1 MGTAWEIITD
11 GSMTP
16 DRKTQER
23 CSVKTT
29 LAGTTLNRKD
39 TSSTGRS
46 IRHGGNTWH
55 GRAHEMNTNI
65 KCPRIDHVSFDKSDV
80 STMCRSIKVTFRS
93 SDALFSKSDVS
104 IMSFDKS
111 DILI

>member
-1 MGTAWEIITD
+1 MGTAWETITD

-23 CSVKTT
+23 CSVKRT
-29 LAGTTLNRKD
+29 LAGTTHNRKD

-46 IRHGGNTWH
+46 IGHCRNTWH

-65 KCPRIDHVSFDKSDV
+65 KCPRINHVSFDKCDV

-93 SDALFSKSDVS
+93 SDVSFSKSDVL